1 MLKYIRLWYRLR
13 CIKKRQEEI
22 MALLDMLVAAVTD
35 QTATIDK
42 VVAQL
47 AAGDPTLAAQAQ
59 TLTDQ
64 VTANTAKVAA
74 LVPAA
79 PVA

>member
-1 MLKYIRLWYRLR
+1 
-13 CIKKRQEEI
+13 